1 MTRFRSQDLC
11 ILLRGKISMRL
22 HLIRFAILAVLCAGS
37 VQAQTFPLPD
47 YFRGIFSRPGLETQ
61 APGPEALRDFVSD
74 GKLRLS
80 LADTIRLTLANNT
93 EVRINQLQY
102 EGSRF
107 AIDRAYQGF
116 DPSFTASFT
125 SRRSTTPTTDQL
137 QGAATLSTLG
147 QTTSLGFQQR
157 FFTGTQY
164 NINFNGSKNTSN
176 SVFSN
181 FNPSIGAGLDFNV
194 SQPLLRSRG
203 LLPQKAPL
211 VIARR
216 NHQQSRQTF
225 LGQVQDSIS
234 QAVNRYWDVIEARD
248 NLKVLRKSLELAEE
262 TYKLDKRKLELG
274 ALPPLD
280 IYRSESQVANRRVQ
294 VIQAEYRLKQLEDE
308 LRRVIGADLDP
319 FVRAL
324 DVELIEQAEPAGEM
338 MTMDMQAAVDT
349 ALKQRPELEALRL
362 QQAND
367 RTSVDVAHNSLQ
379 PDLNLSAFYSSN
391 GRGGNRLDT
400 SVSPPTVISRGGF
413 GDAFDQLSSWD
424 FPSYGFTLSL
434 RLPVKNRVAE
444 ADLGNAL
451 VAQRRSLYT
460 QRQREQAIVLEARN
474 AVHQLE
480 QAKLSMAASKIAL
493 DVARKNLE
501 AEQRKYEL
509 GAQTIFFVLDAQ
521 TQLSSAEQELLR
533 AQIGYQRAVTAV
545 DRATGSLLDRHKV
558 QIKETK

>member
-1 MTRFRSQDLC
+1 MFRKS
-11 ILLRGKISMRL
+11 ILLALSL
-22 HLIRFAILAVLCAGS
+22 FAAATAHG
-37 VQAQTFPLPD
+37 QTFPLPD
-47 YFRGIFSRPGLETQ
+47 YFRGIFSRPDRAAQ
-61 APGPEALRDFVSD
+61 PPGPESLRDFVAD

-80 LADTIRLTLANNT
+80 LADAIRLTLANNT

-102 EGSRF
+102 EGSRY

-116 DPSFTASFT
+116 DPVFT
-125 SRRSTTPTTDQL
+125 SSFNSRRATTPTTDQL
-137 QGAATLSTLG
+137 AGAATLSTLS

-164 NINFNGSKNTSN
+164 NINFSGTRNTTN

-181 FNPSIGAGLDFNV
+181 FNPSLGASLDFNV
-194 SQPLLRSRG
+194 SQPLLRNRG

-216 NHQQSRQTF
+216 NREQSRQTF

-324 DVELIEQAEPAGEM
+324 DVELVEGAEPAGEL
-338 MTMDMQAAVDT
+338 MTMEMQAAVDT

-362 QQAND
+362 QLAND
-367 RTSVDVAHNSLQ
+367 ATGINVAHNALQ
-379 PDLNLSAFYSSN
+379 PDLNLTAFYSSS
-391 GRGGNRLDT
+391 GRGGNRIDT
-400 SVSPPTVISRGGF
+400 SVTPPLITSRGGL
-413 GDAFDQLSSWD
+413 GDAFDQLGSWD

-451 VAQRRSLYT
+451 VAQKRSLYT
-460 QRQREQAIVLEARN
+460 QRQREQAITLEARN

-521 TQLSSAEQELLR
+521 TQLSQAEQELLR

-558 QIKETK
+558 QIKESK

>member
-1 MTRFRSQDLC
+1 MFNRPL
-11 ILLRGKISMRL
+11 
-22 HLIRFAILAVLCAGS
+22 FAPIALVILCAGAAD
-37 VQAQTFPLPD
+37 AQTFPMPE
-47 YFRGIFSRPGLETQ
+47 YFRGIFVRQASAAQ
-61 APGPEALRDFVSD
+61 APGPESLRDFVAE
-74 GKLRLS
+74 GKLRLT
-80 LADTIRLTLANNT
+80 LADAIRLTLANNT

-102 EGSRF
+102 DGSRF
-107 AIDRAYQGF
+107 AVDRAYQGF
-116 DPSFTASFT
+116 DPVFTSSFN

-137 QGAATLSTLG
+137 AGAATLSTLG
-147 QTTSLGFQQR
+147 QTTALGFTQR

-164 NINFNGSKNTSN
+164 AINFTGTRNTTN
-176 SVFSN
+176 SIFSN
-181 FNPSIGAGLDFNV
+181 FNPSLSAGLDFNL
-194 SQPLLRSRG
+194 SQPLLRNRG
-203 LLPQKAPL
+203 ILPQKAPL

-216 NHQQSRQTF
+216 NYQQSRHTF

-234 QAVNRYWDVIEARD
+234 QAVNRYWDVVEARD

-294 VIQAEYRLKQLEDE
+294 VIQAEYRLRQLEDE
-308 LRRVIGADLDP
+308 LRRVIGADLDNYI
-319 FVRAL
+319 RAL
-324 DVELIEQAEPAGEM
+324 DLELAEPAEPAGEL
-338 MTMDMQAAVDT
+338 MTMDIQAAVDM

-362 QQAND
+362 QLAND
-367 RTSVDVAHNSLQ
+367 NTSLRVAHNGLQ
-379 PDLNLSAFYSSN
+379 PDLNLSAFYSSS
-391 GRGGNRLDT
+391 GRGGNAIDT
-400 SVSPPTVISRGGF
+400 SITPPAVLTRGGL
-413 GDAFDQLSSWD
+413 GDALDQLGSFD

-434 RLPVKNRVAE
+434 RLPIKNRVAE
-444 ADLGNAL
+444 ADLGSAL
-451 VAQRRSLYT
+451 VAQRRGLYT
-460 QRQREQAIVLEARN
+460 QRQREQAITLEARS

-521 TQLSSAEQELLR
+521 TQLSAAEQELLR

-558 QIKETK
+558 QIKEPPK

>member
-1 MTRFRSQDLC
+1 MHSR
-11 ILLRGKISMRL
+11 LLSIAAFLLFG
-22 HLIRFAILAVLCAGS
+22 AATAG
-37 VQAQTFPLPD
+37 AQTFPLPD
-47 YFRGIFSRPGLETQ
+47 YFRGIFSRPGLEQ
-61 APGPEALRDFVSD
+61 APGPESLRDFVSD

-102 EGSRF
+102 EGARY

-116 DPSFTASFT
+116 DPTFTANFT

-137 QGAATLSTLG
+137 AGATTLSTLG

-194 SQPLLRSRG
+194 SQPLLRNRG
-203 LLPQKAPL
+203 ILPQKAPL

-216 NHQQSRQTF
+216 NYQQSRQTF
-225 LGQVQDSIS
+225 LGQVQDSVS

-324 DVELIEQAEPAGEM
+324 DVELVEQAEPAGEL
-338 MTMDMQAAVDT
+338 MTMDMQGAVDA

-362 QQAND
+362 QLAND
-367 RTSVDVAHNSLQ
+367 ETGVNVAHNSLQ
-379 PDLNLSAFYSSN
+379 PDLSLNMFYSSN
-391 GRGGNRLDT
+391 GRGGNQLDT
-400 SVSPPTVISRGGF
+400 SVTPPVVINRGGL
-413 GDAFDQLSSWD
+413 GDAFDQLGSWN

-451 VAQRRSLYT
+451 IAQKRSLYT
-460 QRQREQAIVLEARN
+460 QRQREQAITLEART
-474 AVHQLE
+474 AVLQLE

-521 TQLSSAEQELLR
+521 TQLSQAEQELLR
-533 AQIGYQRAVTAV
+533 AQVGYQRAITAV
-545 DRATGSLLDRHKV
+545 DRATGSLLDRHKI
-558 QIKETK
+558 QIKENK